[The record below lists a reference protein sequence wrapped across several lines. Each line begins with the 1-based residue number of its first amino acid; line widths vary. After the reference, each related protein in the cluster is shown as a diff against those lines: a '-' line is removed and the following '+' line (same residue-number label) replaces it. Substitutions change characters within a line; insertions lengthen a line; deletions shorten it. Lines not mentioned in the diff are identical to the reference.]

1 MLFVMA
7 EKKKRKM
14 NPNSLKNLEKGR
26 KTQFSKNSGETA
38 AKAGVKGAQ
47 KSNEV
52 QSLKKRTLALIEDYV
67 QRKDTRGAYVEKMK
81 AMGWNENEV
90 THINEIING
99 AILKAKSGDVQ
110 AIKYVLGDMLHIVEN
125 ETNLNMKVNGK
136 MSFRDFFNLEDG
148 YEP

>member
-1 MLFVMA
+1 MLFIMA

-26 KTQFSKNSGETA
+26 KFSKRSEDEARKEGHKGGVNSGIA
-38 AKAGVKGAQ
+38 RD
-47 KSNEV
+47 
-52 QSLKKRTLALIEDYV
+52 LKKRTLALIEDYV
-67 QRKDTRGAYVEKMK
+67 QRKDTREAYVEKMK

>member
-1 MLFVMA
+1 MLFIMA
-7 EKKKRKM
+7 EKKRKM

-26 KTQFSKNSGETA
+26 KTQFSKRSGDEVAKIQQKGGINSGIA
-38 AKAGVKGAQ
+38 RD
-47 KSNEV
+47 
-52 QSLKKRTLALIEDYV
+52 LKKRTLALIEDYV
-67 QRKDTRGAYVEKMK
+67 QRKDTMEAYVEKMK

-125 ETNLNMKVNGK
+125 ETNLNMKVNGR

>member
-1 MLFVMA
+1 
-7 EKKKRKM
+7 M
-14 NPNSLKNLEKGR
+14 NPNSLKNLEKR
-26 KTQFSKNSGETA
+26 HKFSKDNVETA
-38 AKAGVKGAQ
+38 MKAGAKGAQ

-67 QRKDTRGAYVEKMK
+67 QRKDTREAYVQKMK

>member
-1 MLFVMA
+1 MLFIMA

-26 KTQFSKNSGETA
+26 KFSKNADEAVT
-38 AKAGVKGAQ
+38 KARLKGAQ

-67 QRKDTRGAYVEKMK
+67 QRKDTREAYVEKMK

-99 AILKAKSGDVQ
+99 AILKAKSGDVA
-110 AIKYVLGDMLHIVEN
+110 AIKYVLGDVLHIVEN
-125 ETNLNMKVNGK
+125 ETNLNMKVNGR

>member
-1 MLFVMA
+1 MLFIMA

-26 KTQFSKNSGETA
+26 KFSKNSEEA
-38 AKAGVKGAQ
+38 ARKAGAKGAQ

-67 QRKDTRGAYVEKMK
+67 QRKDTREAYVEKMK
-81 AMGWNENEV
+81 AMGWSENEV